1 VRSSILG
8 KIHLL
13 IASAVKEEDDSTED
27 AVEDGED
34 EEEAEVLLV
43 LGQRPEHEGDEAEAE
58 PDDQRAL
65 HVLGR
70 RPLNGILVYA
80 KTFELV

>member
-1 VRSSILG
+1 LRSTVLG

-13 IASAVKEEDDSTED
+13 IASAVKEEDDSTEYPI
-27 AVEDGED
+27 EDGED

-70 RPLNGILVYA
+70 RALNGILV
-80 KTFELV
+80 

>member
-1 VRSSILG
+1 MRSSILG

-13 IASAVKEEDDSTED
+13 IASAVKEEDDSTEYPI
-27 AVEDGED
+27 EDGED

-70 RPLNGILVYA
+70 RALNGILV
-80 KTFELV
+80 